1 MAVEAWTGASLRA
14 SASAPFGA
22 WDAALAGVDDAVP
35 AALVSIART
44 EVAAALGG
52 TERAVRSEHER
63 AARALVD
70 QFVVDV
76 GSITESQRTAA
87 FAALG
92 DQAFGFVQ
100 VVYVCDFDARLRA
113 AWRQLFGT
121 EAAPS
126 PQVVGADLWSA
137 LEEFM
142 RTVARMQSVDPLTSE
157 LVRLR
162 GARAHRCR
170 LCQSLRS
177 RRAANDGADES
188 VYDQIDRFE
197 SSALAPRHK
206 TALRLVDAVLWQPMI
221 FPSDLTTQV
230 FEHFTAN
237 EIVELVFD
245 IARNAANKIAVA
257 FAADAPHVT
266 EGIELYDIDERG
278 EVTYGLPSAS

>member
-1 MAVEAWTGASLRA
+1 MAVEVFTGASLRA
-14 SASAPFGA
+14 SASGAFAA
-22 WDAALAGVDDAVP
+22 WDAARASVDGAAP
-35 AALVSIART
+35 AELVSLART

-52 TERAVRSEHER
+52 PEPAARSEHDR
-63 AARALVD
+63 AARALVA

-76 GSITESQRTAA
+76 GSITEPQRTAA

-113 AWRQLFGT
+113 AWQQLFGT
-121 EAAPS
+121 EPATVPA
-126 PQVVGADLWSA
+126 VVESDLWSA
-137 LEEFM
+137 LEELM
-142 RTVARMQSVDPLTSE
+142 RTVARMQSLDPLTTE

-177 RRAANDGADES
+177 TRAASEGADES
-188 VYDQIDRFE
+188 VYDQIDRYE
-197 SSALAPRHK
+197 SSALAPRHQ
-206 TALRLVDAVLWQPMI
+206 TALRLVDAVLWQPMT
-221 FPSDLTTQV
+221 FPSDLTAQV
-230 FEHFTAN
+230 FEHFTPD
-237 EIVELVFD
+237 EIIELVFD

-266 EGIELYDIDERG
+266 EGIELYDIDDRG
-278 EVTYGLPSAS
+278 DVIYSLPPAS